1 MPRPSSLPVKLSN
14 NFESAEDDQLYRTF
28 NAKGCYRDELR
39 IYLMKKILMVLTS
52 HSAMDDTDSKTGV
65 WLGEFTDPYYEFIDA
80 GYAVTLSSPKGGR
93 PPVDWVSEL
102 TENITESNRR
112 FQDDEIA
119 KAAFSHTTV
128 LNQINH
134 ADYDAVFYPGGH
146 GPIWDLAVDN
156 NSGLLILDFLDA
168 GKPVAAVCH
177 GPAALISAERLRP
190 GLLTGKT
197 ISAFSNTEETMVGR
211 TGNVPYL
218 LQTRLEE
225 LGAEVKTAIA
235 PFLSH
240 VEQDGLLITG
250 QNPLS
255 AGPTAKALI
264 DMLESQYSTAGSNT
278 TVI

>member
-1 MPRPSSLPVKLSN
+1 
-14 NFESAEDDQLYRTF
+14 
-28 NAKGCYRDELR
+28 
-39 IYLMKKILMVLTS
+39 MKKILMVITS
-52 HSAMDDTDSKTGV
+52 HSAMENTDSKTGV

-80 GYAVTLSSPKGGR
+80 GYTVTLTSPKGGR

-112 FQDDEIA
+112 FQEDEIA
-119 KAAFSHTTV
+119 KAAFSHTSV
-128 LNQINH
+128 LNLINP

-156 NSGLLILDFLDA
+156 NSGLLILDFLDT

-190 GLLTGKT
+190 GLLAGKT

-211 TGNVPYL
+211 SGNVPYQ

-225 LGAEVKTAIA
+225 LGAKVKTAIA

-264 DMLESQYSTAGSNT
+264 DFMKSQHSGADNIVTVNT
-278 TVI
+278 